1 MSRVPNQV
9 NQKTA
14 FGELTVANKDPEI
27 QVSAQYN
34 TSGEMRSVVST
45 GTTEI
50 VGGEF
55 VANSGTTANGFAA
68 IFTDRQVIARPGQG
82 SEILFTARFDEG
94 LAGSRQSAGPSTA
107 SDSMFFAFEDE
118 VFGIRFNHGGLVIIE
133 ELQIT
138 TPASG
143 AESTTVTIDGT
154 AFTVPI
160 TAGTVQHN
168 AFEIAESLNTQL
180 PLYRFTQNDDT
191 VVARSVLAAAETGSF
206 AFSSPGDA
214 VGAWTQVSPGAAP
227 DGEFTPQ
234 SQWSENQFPALIPTN
249 INTYKIVHNGDV
261 CYHILDAL
269 TNEYVLVHREIHTNT
284 EQTPMFST
292 AAFRITWASQ
302 NLTNTIDHAVR
313 GTFAAAFN
321 QGEREQIR
329 ETESAFT
336 SEVSAGTTAI
346 NILTI
351 RCREVFGTKVHLG
364 RFIPVGLSASTD
376 GTKGAIIQVI
386 KNAVFANETDYSY
399 NDKATSIVEIDRTPS
414 VVSGGKVLISIVIT
428 TGVSLGRESFKN
440 LLLPGETLT
449 IAMRVPS
456 AAAADMNASLVWEED
471 L

>member
-1 MSRVPNQV
+1 M
-9 NQKTA
+9 
-14 FGELTVANKDPEI
+14 
-27 QVSAQYN
+27 
-34 TSGEMRSVVST
+34 
-45 GTTEI
+45 
-50 VGGEF
+50 
-55 VANSGTTANGFAA
+55 
-68 IFTDRQVIARPGQG
+68 
-82 SEILFTARFDEG
+82 
-94 LAGSRQSAGPSTA
+94 
-107 SDSMFFAFEDE
+107 
-118 VFGIRFNHGGLVIIE
+118 
-133 ELQIT
+133 
-138 TPASG
+138 
-143 AESTTVTIDGT
+143 
-154 AFTVPI
+154 
-160 TAGTVQHN
+160 
-168 AFEIAESLNTQL
+168 
-180 PLYRFTQNDDT
+180 
-191 VVARSVLAAAETGSF
+191 LAAPETGSF
-206 AFSSPGDA
+206 LFSSPGDA
-214 VGAWTQVSPGAAP
+214 VGAWTQISPGAAA

-261 CYHILDAL
+261 CYHILDGI
-269 TNEYVLVHREIHTNT
+269 TDEYVLVHREIHTNT

-302 NLTNTIDHAVR
+302 NLTNTIDRAVR

-329 ETESAFT
+329 ETESAVT

-351 RCREVFGTKVHLG
+351 RCREVLGTKVHLG
-364 RFIPVGLSASTD
+364 RFIPVGLSSSTD

-386 KNAVFANETDYSY
+386 KNAVFANETDSSY

-440 LLLPGETLT
+440 LLLPGDTLT

-456 AAAADMNASLVWEED
+456 AAAADMNASMVWDED